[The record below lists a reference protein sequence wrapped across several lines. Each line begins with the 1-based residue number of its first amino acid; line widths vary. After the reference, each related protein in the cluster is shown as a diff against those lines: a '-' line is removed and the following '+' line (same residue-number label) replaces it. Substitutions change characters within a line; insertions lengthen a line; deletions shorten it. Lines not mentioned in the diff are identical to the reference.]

1 MANSDQLRSNTK
13 QHQPK
18 NIQSK
23 VDDKKIYSVMRRCI
37 SYLED
42 RLANHLDGYFLEFDT
57 KILFRDLIKIIQF
70 GNSRNEFDLTF
81 AERTIKPDGGV
92 IYLKKRD
99 DETYL
104 RIVLISEVKKQGT
117 NDKRQIEGK
126 KKQAQGN
133 AIERLG
139 KNLIGIRAALNHQPI
154 TPFVCFGHGCDFK
167 YEYGPDDFV
176 MSKIS
181 MMNEFY
187 KLNRTYVFKKDGSS
201 DRNHYSP
208 VSMYFKEDEWSED
221 DMYNILKEIG
231 ETALRYYI
239 F

>member
-1 MANSDQLRSNTK
+1 
-13 QHQPK
+13 
-18 NIQSK
+18 
-23 VDDKKIYSVMRRCI
+23 
-37 SYLED
+37 
-42 RLANHLDGYFLEFDT
+42 
-57 KILFRDLIKIIQF
+57 
-70 GNSRNEFDLTF
+70 
-81 AERTIKPDGGV
+81 
-92 IYLKKRD
+92 
-99 DETYL
+99 
-104 RIVLISEVKKQGT
+104 
-117 NDKRQIEGK
+117 
-126 KKQAQGN
+126 
-133 AIERLG
+133 
-139 KNLIGIRAALNHQPI
+139 
-154 TPFVCFGHGCDFK
+154 
-167 YEYGPDDFV
+167 